1 MKPVKKILAL
11 ILAGVMALAMLTGC
25 GKATS
30 PDRAVAE
37 SVVDWLKYACSQ
49 EGNKNEISVSYQIPE
64 LRRDIVPLFDTN
76 WMSTTDDDE
85 LDGDAVI
92 SGTTT
97 VTQALQQRLSNYNK
111 DTSCTVFYAT
121 DVTDCAGFVSVEMF
135 QLLTQS
141 GGGVVVSGDYDTA
154 PKNATHLRIAAAH
167 KTIGEKTFLLAVVIL
182 RLDSPCPGA
191 LRPGAFCARP
201 EQKSI
206 PCSLSGHCRPGPA
219 GDALVLQKMR
229 LTSALRR
236 GLRW

>member
-1 MKPVKKILAL
+1 M
-11 ILAGVMALAMLTGC
+11 
-25 GKATS
+25 
-30 PDRAVAE
+30 R
-37 SVVDWLKYACSQ
+37 
-49 EGNKNEISVSYQIPE
+49 
-64 LRRDIVPLFDTN
+64 
-76 WMSTTDDDE
+76 TTDDDE

-167 KTIGEKTFLLAVVIL
+167 KTIGEKTFLLAVVIFE
-182 RLDSPCPGA
+182 A
-191 LRPGAFCARP
+191 
-201 EQKSI
+201 
-206 PCSLSGHCRPGPA
+206 
-219 GDALVLQKMR
+219 
-229 LTSALRR
+229 
-236 GLRW
+236 

>member
-1 MKPVKKILAL
+1 MQASWLWLCSPDVAR
-11 ILAGVMALAMLTGC
+11 
-25 GKATS
+25 ATS

-85 LDGDAVI
+85 LDGGAVI

-182 RLDSPCPGA
+182 ELDSPCPGA
-191 LRPGAFCARP
+191 LRPGAFCAP
-201 EQKSI
+201 AKTKKASPAAFPAI
-206 PCSLSGHCRPGPA
+206 ARPGPA

>member
-135 QLLTQS
+135 QLVTDSNPVAVFKPLS
-141 GGGVVVSGDYDTA
+141 NDVVKSV
-154 PKNATHLRIAAAH
+154 THLRIAATH
-167 KTIGEKTFLLAVVIL
+167 KTIGEKTFLLAVVIFE
-182 RLDSPCPGA
+182 A
-191 LRPGAFCARP
+191 
-201 EQKSI
+201 
-206 PCSLSGHCRPGPA
+206 
-219 GDALVLQKMR
+219 
-229 LTSALRR
+229 
-236 GLRW
+236 

>member
-1 MKPVKKILAL
+1 MKSAKKILAL

-25 GKATS
+25 GKAAS

-37 SVVDWLKYACSQ
+37 SIVDWLKYACSQ

-111 DTSCTVFYAT
+111 DASCTVFYAT

-167 KTIGEKTFLLAVVIL
+167 KTIGEKTFLLVVVIFE
-182 RLDSPCPGA
+182 A
-191 LRPGAFCARP
+191 
-201 EQKSI
+201 
-206 PCSLSGHCRPGPA
+206 
-219 GDALVLQKMR
+219 
-229 LTSALRR
+229 
-236 GLRW
+236 